1 MNTFFINKVKNLR
14 KNLPTNVQ
22 DPLVL
27 TRRMMKNRKCN
38 FSLQSVHPDAIKK
51 IISNLKPSKSCGLDD
66 IDTYVIKLAADE
78 LIPVITHVV
87 NLSISQKQFPGQW
100 KTAKVIP
107 LHKKDEI
114 IYDKN

>member
-1 MNTFFINKVKNLR
+1 MR

-51 IISNLKPSKSCGLDD
+51 IISNLKPSKSCGLDN

-78 LIPVITHVV
+78 LIPVEDSKSYSPSQEGQN
-87 NLSISQKQFPGQW
+87 NLSQELQTSEFALYIFENSRKSCIQSSCRLLGK
-100 KTAKVIP
+100 
-107 LHKKDEI
+107 
-114 IYDKN
+114 